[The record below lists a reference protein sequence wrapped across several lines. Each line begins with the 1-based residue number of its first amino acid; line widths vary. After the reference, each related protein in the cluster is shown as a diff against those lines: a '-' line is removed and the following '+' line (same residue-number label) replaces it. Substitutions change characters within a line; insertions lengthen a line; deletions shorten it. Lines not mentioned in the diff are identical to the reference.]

1 MCGPDATSGGVATH
15 TKNLIEELE
24 KLGVIVIS
32 HSIHGPLCYK
42 LYQRTIG
49 LFCKVMNKR
58 EEYDLIHIQ
67 ASGGLFSFLSAITGA
82 ISSKIF
88 QKRLLITFH
97 HSETQKFVADY
108 KHIFKFVL
116 NRSDTL
122 ILVSDKQK
130 KAIDTIF
137 GDVSEKLIVIPNG
150 FKDSLFYSMDT
161 DECRARL
168 RLPLEKTIIFNISN
182 LIESKGHTYLLS
194 AIPDVI
200 AVYDNCLFYIAG
212 KGYFADALTAQVN
225 NLGLQSNVTFLGWIP
240 DEQVPV
246 WMNACDIFV
255 LPSLAESFG
264 IVQIEALAC
273 GKPVVATRNGGS
285 EEIIISDVY
294 GLLVEPADP
303 DDLAE
308 KILVALDREWDREA
322 ILAYAERFTWERIAE
337 ETILLYQSINN
348 NCSSIEDRS

>member
-32 HSIHGPLCYK
+32 HSIHGPLHYK

-67 ASGGLFSFLSAITGA
+67 ASGGLFSFISAITGA

-97 HSETQKFVADY
+97 HSKTQKFVADH
-108 KHIFKFVL
+108 KNIFKFVL

-137 GDVSEKLIVIPNG
+137 GDVSEKFIVIPNG

-168 RLPLEKTIIFNISN
+168 KLPLDKKIIFNISN
-182 LIESKGHTYLLS
+182 LTESKGHTYLLS

-200 AVYDNCLFYIAG
+200 SVYDNCLFYIAG

-225 NLGLQSNVTFLGWIP
+225 NLGLQSKVTFLGWIP

-246 WMNACDIFV
+246 WMNACDLFV
-255 LPSLAESFG
+255 LPSLAEG
-264 IVQIEALAC
+264 NPIVMFEALGC
-273 GKPVVATRNGGS
+273 GKPFVGTRVGGVP
-285 EEIIISDVY
+285 EVITSDEY

-308 KILVALDREWDREA
+308 KILAGLDQEWDREA
-322 ILAYAERFTWERIAE
+322 ILGYAEQFTWKRIAE
-337 ETILLYQSINN
+337 EILGVYEQILG
-348 NCSSIEDRS
+348 